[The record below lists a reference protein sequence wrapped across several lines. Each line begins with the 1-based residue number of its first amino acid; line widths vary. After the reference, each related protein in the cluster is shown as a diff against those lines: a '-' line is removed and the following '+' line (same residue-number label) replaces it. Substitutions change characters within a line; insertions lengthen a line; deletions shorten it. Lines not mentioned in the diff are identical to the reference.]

1 MDQRNQRRID
11 MKTITLGVKCL
22 PHHRPT
28 WSVLVT
34 DVGAPERGGTTS
46 GPQVMNLSC
55 CEGRR
60 RVVVDASPPSVV
72 DHHCYA
78 GRSNTWLSSTRVIG
92 MRREVEDSH
101 LLMVCTLAKGGCA
114 GATNSRQIIADRAR
128 CRAPLRSH
136 STAVHPPIGR
146 LMSRRGG
153 SWWRRF
159 FPPQALPP
167 HSPAAGGHSHLV
179 WHCR

>member
-1 MDQRNQRRID
+1 MSSSIHFLTLQRKETRMDQRNQRRID

-22 PHHRPT
+22 PHHRPIG
-28 WSVLVT
+28 SVLIT

-72 DHHCYA
+72 DHHCCA
-78 GRSNTWLSSTRVIG
+78 GRSNTWTSSTRVIG
-92 MRREVEDSH
+92 MHREVEDSH
-101 LLMVCTLAKGGCA
+101 RLMVRTLAKGGRA
-114 GATNSRQIIADRAR
+114 GATNSHQIVADRAR

-136 STAVHPPIGR
+136 SMAAHPPIDR
-146 LMSRRGG
+146 HMSR
-153 SWWRRF
+153 
-159 FPPQALPP
+159 
-167 HSPAAGGHSHLV
+167 
-179 WHCR
+179 